1 MADEVY
7 RNLRTGTWSVR
18 GTVFRDGKYRQVV
31 TDHPYGVVLQDA
43 TFVVQPAGNRR
54 VRQEGRKNVHA
65 FVRGER
71 SHMSIQ
77 DRGNLMVHMRKATY
91 NPYQN
96 TAFVDSET
104 GEEIFKAD
112 LVIMDI
118 DKGVFYANEEEAEG

>member
-7 RNLRTGTWSVR
+7 RNLRTGTWSLR
-18 GTVFRDGKYRQVV
+18 RDGRVI
-31 TDHPYGVVLQDA
+31 DHPHGIVMKDA

-65 FVRGER
+65 FVRG
-71 SHMSIQ
+71 
-77 DRGNLMVHMRKATY
+77 DRVYMDARHLMARMRKATY

-118 DKGVFYANEEEAEG
+118 DKGVYYANEA

>member
-7 RNLRTGTWSVR
+7 RNLRTGTWSLR
-18 GTVFRDGKYRQVV
+18 RDGVV
-31 TDHPYGVVLQDA
+31 IDHPYGIVMKNA

-71 SHMSIQ
+71 SYMSMQ
-77 DRGNLMVHMRKATY
+77 DRVKLLPHMRKATY
-91 NPYQN
+91 NPYKN
-96 TAFVDSET
+96 REFVDSET
-104 GEEIFKAD
+104 GEFVITAD

-118 DKGVFYANEEEAEG
+118 DKGVYYANEADPAQP

>member
-7 RNLRTGTWSVR
+7 RNLRTGTWSLR
-18 GTVFRDGKYRQVV
+18 SNGKVI
-31 TDHPYGVVLQDA
+31 DHPYGIVVLNA

-71 SHMSIQ
+71 SYMSMQ
-77 DRGNLMVHMRKATY
+77 DRVRLIPRMRKATY

-118 DKGVFYANEEEAEG
+118 DKGVFYANEGEAEG